1 MFNRFSVTVLFLI
14 LGVGLIFAQG
24 DRKTESEDVVQTL
37 KSYAAAVQS
46 KDIDEIEKY
55 VVTSEDF
62 TVFEGGHINW
72 GWPDYRNNHLAPEL
86 KTFLEF
92 QYNYQNIKAQVLGDM
107 AYATLKY
114 NIAIKMKE
122 REEVSGEGL
131 ATAVLIKKAGQWKI
145 QHMHTSRIPKR
156 EH

>member
-24 DRKTESEDVVQTL
+24 DQKTESEDVVQTL

-86 KTFLEF
+86 EAFLEF
-92 QYNYQNIKAQVLGDM
+92 QYSYQNIKAQVLG
-107 AYATLKY
+107 
-114 NIAIKMKE
+114 
-122 REEVSGEGL
+122 RHGL
-131 ATAVLIKKAGQWKI
+131 RDLEI
-145 QHMHTSRIPKR
+145 
-156 EH
+156 